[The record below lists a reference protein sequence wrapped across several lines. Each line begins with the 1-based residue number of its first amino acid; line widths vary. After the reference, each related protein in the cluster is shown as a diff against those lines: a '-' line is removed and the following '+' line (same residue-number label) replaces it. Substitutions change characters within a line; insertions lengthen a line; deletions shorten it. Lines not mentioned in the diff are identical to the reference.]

1 MQILGIIDTL
11 ESVICDSPKIPF
23 TGKTLI
29 NESEVLSLLDKVR
42 LVCQKD
48 SVAPVRP
55 PEPQIRPIDPGE
67 LIKTDS
73 NLSENPEVRAIEI
86 IQQAYQLA
94 KEIKDGAD
102 KYADEVLADLEVT
115 SMRVTR
121 VVKNG
126 RQKLSKNGNGEM
138 KVSINIDTS
147 LTADDGRNLLNVKPE
162 KKITLRAGDAVSL
175 QKQT

>member
-1 MQILGIIDTL
+1 MQLLGIIDTL

-29 NESEVLSLLDKVR
+29 NETEVLSLLDKLR

-48 SVAPVRP
+48 SAVPSVQR
-55 PEPQIRPIDPGE
+55 PEPVVRMPDPME
-67 LIKTDS
+67 SIKTD
-73 NLSENPEVRAIEI
+73 NLPENPEGRAIEI

-138 KVSINIDTS
+138 KVPINIDTS
-147 LTADDGRNLLNVKPE
+147 ISQD
-162 KKITLRAGDAVSL
+162 KKITLKSSDAVSS
-175 QKQT
+175 KN